1 MLCSNTHRNL
11 HQASSRIF
19 GFLVAIESSLRLAPL
34 GLPWPCSQDWTVFG
48 EILRYLANTA
58 CETLSRARRLA
69 ISFAES
75 CFGGSGS
82 VVVRRSL
89 RAPFACSIA
98 DSSPVFRLSKNS
110 FFSSTFFVI

>member
-1 MLCSNTHRNL
+1 M
-11 HQASSRIF
+11 AKK
-19 GFLVAIESSLRLAPL
+19 IEEKNEFFESLRLAPF

-48 EILRYLANTA
+48 EIFRYLAKTA
-58 CETLSRARRLA
+58 CETLRRLRKCA

-75 CFGGSGS
+75 SFGGSGS

-98 DSSPVFRLSKNS
+98 ASSPVLKLSKNS
-110 FFSSTFFVI
+110 FFSSIFFAI